1 MRNRLIRMMA
11 WRHAGIAALLAIALA
26 AGLPLADDFG
36 AGADE
41 ALDSTTGERSLTA
54 YTGPDGYRDYLS
66 TGKMVAHFG
75 PPYFMLFTRSS
86 RAFTSVLTD
95 WLPSDGRHFTNYLS
109 FLVGVACLYSLSL
122 RLLPRR
128 IAFMTT
134 MIFATQPV
142 LFGLGFIDHKDTP
155 FMALFLGSLVAAVW
169 AAERAAAAI
178 RGAQAGVSKA
188 SPYGAVA
195 GSPEPATHADV
206 VGRTGIREGIR
217 QDWRSA
223 RPAARWILLA
233 AAGALAVGVLEFTG
247 FGILQALIRPVA
259 TWAYQQAPLRGLL
272 RLVAEDI
279 DKTPV
284 EGYLPRLEWLYMAYG
299 RAAILSASLLVCL
312 AAGRRTLSRTSG
324 WLLLDDRVALLPV
337 ALSGAVLGFAIAIR
351 PIAVFAGL
359 LASGFLVHRLKG
371 RSAGL
376 LLLYWVMAGVVAYE
390 SWPYLWE
397 APLSSFLDSL
407 VLLADF
413 NIHDVLYRGL
423 VYPSDTLPWHY
434 LPTLFT
440 LQLTEVVVPI
450 LLLGL
455 LAITRSVWRGE
466 GQRGLLI
473 GASLWFVIPVAATR
487 LPEAGLYNGFRLLLF
502 VLPPLFIGF
511 GFGLKV
517 VFDAVRA
524 PLAQWLLFGLILAPG
539 LLGIARLHPY
549 EDAYFNAYA
558 GGVEGADGL
567 YDHEYWCTSYRE
579 AMEFVN
585 RVAQPGAT
593 VFSGRSL
600 FSAIPYAR
608 ADLNLTSQAS
618 DYEQATYVLYCIR
631 FREDLVWVSGIEVF
645 EVARG
650 SAVFAQV
657 FQRVPGPIQSP

>member
-1 MRNRLIRMMA
+1 MRNRLSQLMD
-11 WRHAGIAALLAIALA
+11 WRPAALVALLLIGLI
-26 AGLPLADDFG
+26 AGLTLADEYG

-54 YTGPDGYRDYLS
+54 YASPEGYRDYLS

-75 PPYFMLFTRSS
+75 PPYFMLFTQAS
-86 RAFTSVLTD
+86 RAFTSVLPA
-95 WLPSDGRHFTNYLS
+95 WLPPDGRHLTNLLT
-109 FLVGVACLYSLSL
+109 FLVGVTCFYALSL

-134 MIFATQPV
+134 TIFATQPV

-169 AAERAAAAI
+169 ATERAEGAI
-178 RGAQAGVSKA
+178 RGAAAGR
-188 SPYGAVA
+188 PGTQ
-195 GSPEPATHADV
+195 P
-206 VGRTGIREGIR
+206 GIRQALR

-223 RPAARWILLA
+223 RPAAKWILLA
-233 AAGALAVGVLEFTG
+233 AACALAIAGLDLAG
-247 FGILQALIRPVA
+247 FGILPALIRPAA
-259 TWAYQQAPLRGLL
+259 TWAHQQAPLRGLL
-272 RLVAEDI
+272 SFVAEDI

-284 EGYLPRLEWLYMAYG
+284 ESYLPRLEWLYMAYG
-299 RAAILSASLLVCL
+299 RVAILSASLLACL
-312 AAGRRTLSRTSG
+312 AAGRRTLSRTSE
-324 WLLLDDRVALLPV
+324 WLLLDSRVALLPGL
-337 ALSGAVLGFAIAIR
+337 LSGAVLGFAIAIR

-359 LASGFLVHRLKG
+359 LVSGFLIHRLKG

-376 LLLYWVMAGVVAYE
+376 LLVYWGMAAMVAYE
-390 SWPYLWE
+390 TWPYLWE
-397 APLSSFLDSL
+397 APLASFWDSL

-413 NIHDVLYRGL
+413 NIHDVLYRGV
-423 VYPSDTLPWHY
+423 VYPSDALPWHY
-434 LPTLFT
+434 LPTLFA
-440 LQLTEVVVPI
+440 LQFTEVVIPI

-455 LAITRSVWRGE
+455 LAISRSEWRGE
-466 GQRGLLI
+466 GRPGLLI
-473 GASLWFVIPVAATR
+473 GAGLWFVIPVAATQ

-502 VLPPLFIGF
+502 VVPPLFIGF
-511 GFGLKV
+511 GFGLKL
-517 VFDAVRA
+517 VFEAVRA

-549 EDAYFNAYA
+549 EYAYFNAYA
-558 GGVEGADGL
+558 GGVEGADGI

-585 RVAQPGAT
+585 RVAPPGAT

-600 FSAIPYAR
+600 FSAVPFAR
-608 ADLNLTSQAS
+608 ADLILTAQAS
-618 DYEQATYVLYCIR
+618 DYEQATYVLYCSR
-631 FREDLVWVSGIEVF
+631 FREDLVWVSGEKVY

>member
-1 MRNRLIRMMA
+1 MRSPPIQSRA
-11 WRHAGIAALLAIALA
+11 WRHAGIVALILIALVI
-26 AGLPLADDFG
+26 GLPLADDFG

-41 ALDSTTGERSLTA
+41 ALDSTTGGRSLTA
-54 YTGPDGYRDYLS
+54 YASPEGYRDYLS

-75 PPYFMLFTRSS
+75 PPYFMLFTQAS

-95 WLPSDGRHFTNYLS
+95 WLPPDGRHLTNYLT
-109 FLVGVACLYSLSL
+109 FLVGVTCFYALSL

-134 MIFATQPV
+134 MIFGTQPV
-142 LFGLGFIDHKDTP
+142 LFGLAFIDHKDTP
-155 FMALFLGSLVAAVW
+155 FMALFLGGLVAAVW
-169 AAERAAAAI
+169 ATERAEGAI
-178 RGAQAGVSKA
+178 RGAVAGRPGTQAGVRQA
-188 SPYGAVA
+188 L
-195 GSPEPATHADV
+195 
-206 VGRTGIREGIR
+206 R

-223 RPAARWILLA
+223 RPAAKWILFA
-233 AAGALAVGVLEFTG
+233 AAGALAFAMLELTG
-247 FGILQALIRPVA
+247 FGILQALIRPAA
-259 TWAYQQAPLRGLL
+259 TWVYQQAPLRGLL
-272 RLVAEDI
+272 SFVAEDI

-284 EGYLPRLEWLYMAYG
+284 EGYLPRLEWLYLAYG
-299 RAAILSASLLVCL
+299 RVAILSGSLLACL
-312 AAGRRTLSRTSG
+312 AAGRRTLSRTG
-324 WLLLDDRVALLPV
+324 EWLLLDSRVALLPGL
-337 ALSGAVLGFAIAIR
+337 LSGAVLGFAIAIR

-359 LASGFLVHRLKG
+359 LASGFLIHRLKG

-376 LLLYWVMAGVVAYE
+376 LLVYWVMAGVVAYE
-390 SWPYLWE
+390 TWPYLWE
-397 APLSSFLDSL
+397 APLASFLDSL

-413 NIHDVLYRGL
+413 NIHDVLYRGV
-423 VYPSDTLPWHY
+423 VYPSDALPWHY
-434 LPTLFT
+434 LPTLFA

-455 LAITRSVWRGE
+455 LAIIRSERRGE
-466 GQRGLLI
+466 GRLGLLI
-473 GASLWFVIPVAATR
+473 GAGLWFVVPVAATR

-502 VLPPLFIGF
+502 VVPPLFIGF
-511 GFGLKV
+511 GSGLKV
-517 VFDAVRA
+517 VFEAVRA

-539 LLGIARLHPY
+539 VLGIARLHPY
-549 EDAYFNAYA
+549 EYAYFNAYA

-579 AMEFVN
+579 AMEFVD

-600 FSAIPYAR
+600 FSAVPYAR
-608 ADLNLTSQAS
+608 ADLNLTSQAR
-618 DYEQATYVLYCIR
+618 DYERATYVLYCSR
-631 FREDLVWVSGIEVF
+631 FREDLVWVSGEKLY